1 MPPRAKRNARRPQQ
15 GSPEQSADA
24 GDEVAAVA
32 DLAEYDE
39 RRDFEKTPEPAPEDE
54 LLGSVE
60 GPLTFVVQKHRATR
74 MHYDVRLEV
83 DGVLKSWPVPR
94 GPSPDPAEKRLAVQ
108 TEDHPFDYGTFEG
121 LIPKGEYGAGEVI
134 VWDRGTYSP
143 DEHGLVFDDRE
154 EAQRQMREQIEAQKL
169 SITFRGSKLKGSYT
183 LVKTSQSDNS
193 WLMIKHRDD
202 SAQPGV
208 DLTEQN
214 ASVISGLTIED
225 LQAGRQVP
233 AESEPEPLHAHEL
246 RGAKRAKLP
255 KQLEPMQA
263 TLTKDPF
270 ANEDWLFE
278 PKLDGVRAIVTLTD
292 GAVTLRSRRGNDMT
306 KQYPTLAAVLGRQPA
321 ETMILDGEIVAV
333 DEQGVPSFELLQ
345 QRLNLQN
352 EHEIA
357 QADHDLPVLFYA
369 FDLLYLDGVDLTRVP
384 LEERARLLTRTLAP
398 SAWVKHLEAFE
409 VDGLTAFEAV
419 RNLGLEGLVA
429 KKRDSKY
436 SPGRRSKQWLKVKH
450 RPADEFVVVG
460 YSDGER
466 SRASTFGSLVIA
478 TRDKAGGELV
488 AAGRA
493 GSGFTDRGLEEA
505 LERLEPLIVAEAPL
519 DETQVER
526 VFAYG
531 NDVTWVRPE
540 LVVEVE
546 YAEVTSDGNLRAPVF
561 KRFRDDKP
569 AEDVVRQATS
579 SAPAA
584 RKRASVPSR
593 SPGSAVSSTL
603 EADVASVLEQVE
615 SLRKERVI
623 DVGGV
628 PVKVTNLDK
637 EMWPAANLGGAVGE
651 QRALTKRDL
660 IAYYARMAH
669 VIIPQI
675 RNRPLT
681 MTRYPN
687 GVEES
692 YFYQKHVEHLPG
704 DFVETVMVHAGG
716 DDEGSDQEYVLVN
729 NLPTLVWLAQM
740 ADLALHTSLARVDPT
755 PDATHLST
763 DFTGSREQIR
773 QSVLNYPDFVLCD
786 LDPYIYAGTEGKGEE
801 PELNQKAF
809 ERTSEVAQWLKE
821 LLDGA
826 GLSSFVKTSGATGL
840 HIYVPVLR
848 QYEYET
854 IRGVAQTFA
863 NFLVT
868 QHPKVVTTEW
878 VSENRR
884 GKIFFDINQN
894 ARIKN
899 LACAYSPRSKPG
911 APVSMPLRWD
921 ELGKVWPTDWTI
933 LNAHERLAEVGDLWA
948 HILDSK
954 NDLQSLVE
962 G

>member
-1 MPPRAKRNARRPQQ
+1 MPPRAKRSTKRA
-15 GSPEQSADA
+15 AA
-24 GDEVAAVA
+24 GRSRTAANDGAKAAA

-39 RRDFEKTPEPAPEDE
+39 RRDFERTPEPAPGDDA
-54 LLGSVE
+54 LLGSGD

-74 MHYDVRLEV
+74 MHYDLRLEV

-94 GPSPDPAEKRLAVQ
+94 GPSPDPGEKRLAVQ

-143 DEHGLVFDDRE
+143 DEDGLVFDDRE
-154 EAQRQMREQIEAQKL
+154 EAQRQMREQIEARKL

-202 SAQPGV
+202 STQPGV

-233 AESEPEPLHAHEL
+233 PDVEPAPLHAHEL
-246 RGAKRAKLP
+246 PGAKHATLP

-270 ANEDWLFE
+270 AHDDWLFE
-278 PKLDGVRAIVTLTD
+278 PKLDGVRAIVTLED
-292 GAVTLRSRRGNDMT
+292 GEASLRSRRGNDMT

-321 ETMILDGEIVAV
+321 NTMILDGEIVAV
-333 DEQGVPSFELLQ
+333 DERGVPSFELLQ
-345 QRLNLQN
+345 QRMNLQN
-352 EHEIA
+352 GHEIA
-357 QADHDLPVLFYA
+357 QADRDLPVFFYV

-384 LEERARLLTRTLAP
+384 LEERRRLLERTLAP
-398 SAWVKHLEAFE
+398 SAWVKLLEAFD
-409 VDGLTAFEAV
+409 VDGLTAYEAV
-419 RNLGLEGLVA
+419 QHLGLEGLVA

-436 SPGRRSKQWLKVKH
+436 SPGRRSKQWLKVKA
-450 RPADEFVVVG
+450 RLTDEFVVVG

-478 TRDKAGGELV
+478 TRLEPGGELV

-505 LERLEPLIVAEAPL
+505 LARLEPLVVEEPPL
-519 DETQVER
+519 SESEVER

-531 NDVTWVRPE
+531 RDVTWVRPE

-569 AEDVVRQATS
+569 AAEVVRQDTT
-579 SAPAA
+579 SAPRARRGGTTKAA
-584 RKRASVPSR
+584 TPASGVP
-593 SPGSAVSSTL
+593 STL
-603 EADVASVLEQVE
+603 EADVASVLEQVA
-615 SLRKERVI
+615 SLRKEGVV

-628 PVKVTNLDK
+628 PLKVTNLDK
-637 EMWPAANLGGAVGE
+637 EMWPAANLGGSVGE

-675 RNRPLT
+675 RDRPLT

-687 GVEES
+687 GVEAS

-704 DFVETVMVHAGG
+704 DFVETVQVHAGG
-716 DDEGSDQEYVLVN
+716 EDGSDQEYVLVN

-755 PDATHLST
+755 PDAKHLST

-786 LDPYIYAGTEGKGEE
+786 LDPYIYAGTENKGDE

-809 ERTSEVAQWLKE
+809 ERTCEVAQWLKE

-878 VSENRR
+878 VSEKRR

-899 LACAYSPRSKPG
+899 LACAYSPRAKPG

-933 LNAHERLAEVGDLWA
+933 LNAHERLARVGDLWA

-954 NDLQSLVE
+954 NDLRSLVE